1 MGVDMEGLLAAD
13 GFGGSVALAGRVVN
27 ILGFGDF
34 ISGFRVFVARGGGVR
49 ARGGLGGFWEAVDG
63 LIVALVIDLRM
74 AGLRPFLGF
83 TCCSCCSNIPIK
95 ELVGGIDD
103 VSKGCS
109 KLPLGLTLLMDPVD
123 RRVKL
128 DCLCKAAGDS

>member
-13 GFGGSVALAGRVVN
+13 GFGGSVALDGKVVK

-34 ISGFRVFVARGGGVR
+34 ISGFRVFIVRGGGVR
-49 ARGGLGGFWEAVDG
+49 ARGGSGGFCEAVDG

-74 AGLRPFLGF
+74 AGLRAVLGF
-83 TCCSCCSNIPIK
+83 TFCSFRSNIPIK

-103 VSKGCS
+103 VSRGCS
-109 KLPLGLTLLMDPVD
+109 KLPLELKLLIDPVD